1 MIILEVC
8 FLAASMPAWLEW
20 GFWFSPLTYG
30 EIGLTV
36 NEFLAPR
43 WGKVIFI
50 QSTLVYMGS
59 FPLIT
64 SRSLRRKLLEDVG
77 KIEFT

>member
-1 MIILEVC
+1 
-8 FLAASMPAWLEW
+8 
-20 GFWFSPLTYG
+20 LTYG

-64 SRSLRRKLLEDVG
+64 SRSSRRKLLEDVG